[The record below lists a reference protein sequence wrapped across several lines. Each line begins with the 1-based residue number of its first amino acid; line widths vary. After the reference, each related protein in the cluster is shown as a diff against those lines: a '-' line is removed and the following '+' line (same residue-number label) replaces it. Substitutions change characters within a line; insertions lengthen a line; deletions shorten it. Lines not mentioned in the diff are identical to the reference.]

1 MKELTEERLS
11 QFAAAFRSLGKTFL
25 PELDKKTMGKNDVSL
40 LIDTI
45 ADKACRN
52 CGLAVYC
59 WDTELYATY
68 QTAFSALSI
77 CEKRGR
83 VELEQLPETF
93 RKNCV
98 RGDIFVDVVN
108 RCYEVFETQ
117 SIWRSKLAECR
128 ELVSQ
133 QLFAVGSI
141 IENLSGQLDIRGIF
155 LEGIEKELKAKLD
168 KIGISV
174 EEVSVMEDRIKQGT
188 EVIITMKSCN
198 GNQMCREKVIP
209 LVSKVL
215 HKPMK
220 KAGGKYACYS
230 GTGGKCVLRL
240 VEENK
245 YRFTVATAACP
256 KEEGGV
262 SGDSASFL
270 ETASGISVIALSD
283 GMGSGIAAREESKS
297 AIELLEQ
304 FIEAGFEKELA
315 INMINSVLLLRSAQE
330 KFATLDICTVNLYT
344 AKAEFMKMGAAA
356 AYILRDGKVMAIRSE
371 TLPVGIL
378 QNVSMEKNDILL
390 KHNDIVL
397 LMTDGVMEAIGEE
410 QEDVVWLSSLFETFY
425 SSNPQDVADY
435 ILQQAQKKAEQY
447 KRDDMTVIAGRF
459 WEIY

>member
-1 MKELTEERLS
+1 M
-11 QFAAAFRSLGKTFL
+11 
-25 PELDKKTMGKNDVSL
+25 
-40 LIDTI
+40 
-45 ADKACRN
+45 
-52 CGLAVYC
+52 
-59 WDTELYATY
+59 
-68 QTAFSALSI
+68 
-77 CEKRGR
+77 
-83 VELEQLPETF
+83 
-93 RKNCV
+93 
-98 RGDIFVDVVN
+98 
-108 RCYEVFETQ
+108 
-117 SIWRSKLAECR
+117 
-128 ELVSQ
+128 
-133 QLFAVGSI
+133 
-141 IENLSGQLDIRGIF
+141 
-155 LEGIEKELKAKLD
+155 
-168 KIGISV
+168 
-174 EEVSVMEDRIKQGT
+174 
-188 EVIITMKSCN
+188 
-198 GNQMCREKVIP
+198 
-209 LVSKVL
+209 
-215 HKPMK
+215 
-220 KAGGKYACYS
+220 
-230 GTGGKCVLRL
+230 

-262 SGDSASFL
+262 SGDSDSFL

-447 KRDDMTVIAGRF
+447 KKDDMTVIAGRF